1 MSKILKFSFLIGFLF
16 ILLSYCSY
24 TYAASV
30 NMNLNTTSTGTTQ
43 DTTTSR
49 KTSIS
54 HTS

>member
-30 NMNLNTTSTGTTQ
+30 NMNLNTTSTGTTREF
-43 DTTTSR
+43 DS
-49 KTSIS
+49 
-54 HTS
+54 